1 MKKLFGV
8 SLILFG
14 FAGIIVPL
22 LAAYG
27 HIDLLL
33 LGDPALPATAPVLRD
48 AGGQGN
54 VTWTGTA
61 LMMAGMITFL
71 VGAFKSAVA
80 FPGN

>member
-14 FAGIIVPL
+14 FTAIFVPL

-33 LGDPALPATAPVLRD
+33 LGDPTLPATAPILRETG
-48 AGGQGN
+48 AQGN

-61 LMMAGMITFL
+61 LMLTGTLAYLAGAL
-71 VGAFKSAVA
+71 KVAVA
-80 FPGN
+80 FPSN